1 VDAADPCSYFAPV
14 LRKLLTLLAIC
25 AGLTAVAEPARA
37 AVSAVEAVRM
47 VEGARLTCVAR
58 ADVRPAMPMIGVG
71 RSEDKAKPCPKPTVV
86 VIVPTVM
93 LQADRARE

>member
-1 VDAADPCSYFAPV
+1 M

-37 AVSAVEAVRM
+37 AVIAVESVH
-47 VEGARLTCVAR
+47 VLDQGAPVFAPGQAASLA
-58 ADVRPAMPMIGVG
+58 P
-71 RSEDKAKPCPKPTVV
+71 RSLSPTHATDKGKPCPKPTVV
-86 VIVPTVM
+86 VVVPTVM

>member
-1 VDAADPCSYFAPV
+1 M

-37 AVSAVEAVRM
+37 AVIAVESVHVLDQA
-47 VEGARLTCVAR
+47 T
-58 ADVRPAMPMIGVG
+58 PAFVP
-71 RSEDKAKPCPKPTVV
+71 RSTASLAPGGTSRTQVTDKGKPCPKTTIV
-86 VIVPTVM
+86 VIVPTIM

>member
-1 VDAADPCSYFAPV
+1 M

-37 AVSAVEAVRM
+37 AVIAVESVH
-47 VEGARLTCVAR
+47 VLDQR
-58 ADVRPAMPMIGVG
+58 APVFASRAAASLVPSAPSRTQVT
-71 RSEDKAKPCPKPTVV
+71 DKGKPCPKTTIV

-93 LQADRARE
+93 LKADRARE

>member
-1 VDAADPCSYFAPV
+1 M

-37 AVSAVEAVRM
+37 ATIAVESVQVLDR
-47 VEGARLTCVAR
+47 GAPVFAS
-58 ADVRPAMPMIGVG
+58 
-71 RSEDKAKPCPKPTVV
+71 RSTASLATGSTSHAQVTEKGKPCPKTTIVV
-86 VIVPTVM
+86 VVPTVM

>member
-1 VDAADPCSYFAPV
+1 M

-37 AVSAVEAVRM
+37 AVVAVESVR
-47 VEGARLTCVAR
+47 VLDQGAPAFAAR
-58 ADVRPAMPMIGVG
+58 STSVLAPSVLSPARV
-71 RSEDKAKPCPKPTVV
+71 SEKGKPAPKPTIV